1 MRIKQPEISKAK
13 AISYR
18 VKDKSTC
25 KVCGFEFNREQL
37 HSGGGRLIAGKLT
50 QELRRLYEVS
60 KRYGKVYPL
69 AYSILTCPQCLFSS
83 FPTDFGLLPPDEVEK
98 LKKATLDRRTSVEKI
113 VGPVDFADDRN
124 LVSGAASY
132 LLAIDCYQMR
142 GMGIAPTPKKAI
154 CALRGAWLFQD
165 MAEEFPKYGFE
176 KLSEFL
182 YLKSVSWYIPTLEI
196 MTNGREP
203 HEQFINLLGP
213 DTDNNWSF
221 DGVIYINGYL
231 TRKYLNQLAP
241 TKEKKLEY
249 LDRSKRYLGKLYGMG
264 RASKSKPS
272 VIIDMAKELYEELQK
287 EIDTINGVPPTAP
300 AAS

>member
-1 MRIKQPEISKAK
+1 MRVKQQEISKAK
-13 AISYR
+13 AVSYR
-18 VKDKSTC
+18 VKDKSVC
-25 KVCGFEFNREQL
+25 KVCGFEHNREQL

-50 QELRRLYEVS
+50 SELRRLYEVS
-60 KRYGKVYPL
+60 KKYGKVYPL
-69 AYSILTCPQCLFSS
+69 AYSLLTCPQCLFSS
-83 FPTDFGLLPPDEVEK
+83 FPIDFGALTPDEIEK
-98 LKKATLDRRTSVEKI
+98 LKKTTLERRTTIEKI
-113 VGPVDFADDRN
+113 VGPVDFAEDRN
-124 LVSGAASY
+124 MVSGAATY

-142 GMGIAPTPKKAI
+142 GMGVAPTPKKAI
-154 CALRGAWLFQD
+154 CALRAAWLFQD

-182 YLKSVSWYIPTLEI
+182 YLKAVSWYIPTLEI

-213 DTDNNWSF
+213 DTDNNWGF

-231 TRKYLNQLAP
+231 TKRYLNQLAP

-272 VIIDMAKELYEELQK
+272 IIIDMAKELYEELQK
-287 EIDTINGVPPTAP
+287 EMDILNGVPQAAP
-300 AAS
+300 EA